1 MKKKLVGFI
10 TIAAAVVGLAACGNS
25 SSTDKASGDSS
36 SAKTD
41 DKALVVGASAT
52 PHAEILEQVKPIL
65 KKEGIDLEIKIFDDY
80 ILPNKALASGDLDA
94 NYFQHIPYLNKANKD
109 NGFDLV
115 NAGAVH
121 LEPMGLYSQKIKD
134 IKDLK
139 DGATVITSN
148 SESDW
153 GRILTIL
160 EDNDLIKLKDGVD
173 KETATFDDIA
183 ENPKNL
189 EFKHDIDPALLATAY
204 KNNEGDLVAINANYA
219 LGIDLVPAKDA
230 LLLEK
235 DNTPY
240 VNIIA
245 VRKGD
250 ENEDKIKKLV
260 EALHS
265 EDVEKYVQDKWNGSI
280 KIVPADS
287 K

>member
-1 MKKKLVGFI
+1 MKKKLLGFV

-25 SSTDKASGDSS
+25 SSDDTSKSKS
-36 SAKTD
+36 D
-41 DKALVVGASAT
+41 DKTLIVGASAT
-52 PHAEILEQVKPIL
+52 PHAEILEQAKPIL
-65 KKEGIDLEIKIFDDY
+65 KKEGIDLQIKIFDDY
-80 ILPNKALASGDLDA
+80 ILPNKALAAGDIDA

-121 LEPMGLYSQKIKD
+121 LEPMGLYSQRIKD

-139 DGATVITSN
+139 DGATIITSN

-160 EDNDLIKLKDGVD
+160 EDNELIKLKDGVD

-183 ENPKNL
+183 ENPKDL
-189 EFKHDIDPALLATAY
+189 KFKHDIDPSLLAATY
-204 KNNEGDLVAINANYA
+204 KNDEADLVAINANYA

-230 LLLEK
+230 VLLEK

-250 ENEDKIKKLV
+250 ENEDKIKKLI